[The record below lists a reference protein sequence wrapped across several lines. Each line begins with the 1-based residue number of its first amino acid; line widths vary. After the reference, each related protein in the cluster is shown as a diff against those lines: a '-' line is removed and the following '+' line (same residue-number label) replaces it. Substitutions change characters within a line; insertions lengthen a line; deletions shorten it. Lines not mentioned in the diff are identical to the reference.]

1 MKSALSIPR
10 LLPQSGVTDVRVA
23 FVLLPALLVTLLH
36 RDLCA
41 VDALPAT
48 GLLADMSIRV
58 WTYYACTFLL
68 FGAVPLMIVKGVL
81 HEQPVEY
88 GLRVGDWRFGLPL
101 TVLLLAGFAILTFAA
116 PAGLDSLRRVY
127 PVDPGA
133 MDSPALF
140 LRHATLRLV
149 LFYTAWEFL
158 FRGFLLQG
166 LRGTVS
172 DATAVMIQTLPS
184 ALWHIGYP
192 TSEIYASVAGG
203 LLFGWLALRTRSLL
217 WPLLLH
223 AGVGIITD
231 LAITLTR

>member
-1 MKSALSIPR
+1 MKGVLSIPPPGAR
-10 LLPQSGVTDVRVA
+10 GGVSDVRAAV
-23 FVLLPALLVTLLH
+23 VLLPALLVTLLH
-36 RDLCA
+36 RDLCS
-41 VDALPAT
+41 VDALPTT
-48 GLLADMSIRV
+48 GILADMSVRV
-58 WTYYACTFLL
+58 WTYYACTFVL
-68 FGAVPLMIVKGVL
+68 FGAVPLLLVKGVL
-81 HEQPVEY
+81 HEQPAEY
-88 GLRVGDWRFGLPL
+88 GLRVGDWRFGLPF
-101 TVLLLAGFAILTFAA
+101 TAALLSGFATLTFAMPSA
-116 PAGLDSLRRVY
+116 LDPLRDVY
-127 PVDPGA
+127 PVDHGA
-133 MDSPALF
+133 LDSPAFF
-140 LRHATLRLV
+140 LRHSALRLL

-166 LRGTVS
+166 VRGAVS

-192 TSEIYASVAGG
+192 ASEIYASVAGG